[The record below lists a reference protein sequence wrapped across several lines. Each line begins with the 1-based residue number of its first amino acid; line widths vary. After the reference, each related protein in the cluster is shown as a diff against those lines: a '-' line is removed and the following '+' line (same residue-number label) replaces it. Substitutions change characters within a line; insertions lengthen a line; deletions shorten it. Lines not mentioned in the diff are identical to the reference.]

1 MEFPGC
7 LISFLPKRRQRL
19 EVLRVLQGGPWSVR
33 HAARARGRAVR
44 SEPGSPTEAGRDQ
57 EEAKLP
63 DQGSQEV
70 AARARWESGSRD
82 PRASPGV
89 GGGAWAQ
96 RSLPQFGGMF
106 EGGKHSS
113 SPSVS
118 AAASTVL
125 STANASEVLS
135 RLNQKRTGCQGSL
148 NLSVKP
154 KPDAR
159 KHELVSNYHLS
170 PILTAQQGSL
180 RGEA

>member
-1 MEFPGC
+1 MSLGPRPRQGGTR
-7 LISFLPKRRQRL
+7 RRQSSPIRGH
-19 EVLRVLQGGPWSVR
+19 RRWLQGP
-33 HAARARGRAVR
+33 A
-44 SEPGSPTEAGRDQ
+44 
-57 EEAKLP
+57 
-63 DQGSQEV
+63 
-70 AARARWESGSRD
+70 GSRD

-89 GGGAWAQ
+89 GGGASAQ
-96 RSLPQFGGMF
+96 RSLPQFRGMF

-170 PILTAQQGSL
+170 PMLTAQQGSL
-180 RGEA
+180 RVGA

>member
-1 MEFPGC
+1 M
-7 LISFLPKRRQRL
+7 
-19 EVLRVLQGGPWSVR
+19 
-33 HAARARGRAVR
+33 R

-89 GGGAWAQ
+89 GGGASAQ

-135 RLNQKRTGCQGSL
+135 
-148 NLSVKP
+148 
-154 KPDAR
+154 
-159 KHELVSNYHLS
+159 
-170 PILTAQQGSL
+170 
-180 RGEA
+180 

>member
-1 MEFPGC
+1 M
-7 LISFLPKRRQRL
+7 
-19 EVLRVLQGGPWSVR
+19 
-33 HAARARGRAVR
+33 R

-89 GGGAWAQ
+89 GGGASAQ

-106 EGGKHSS
+106 EAGKHSS

-125 STANASEVLS
+125 STASEVLS

>member
-1 MEFPGC
+1 MSLGPRPRQGGTR
-7 LISFLPKRRQRL
+7 RRQSSPIRGH
-19 EVLRVLQGGPWSVR
+19 RRWLQGP
-33 HAARARGRAVR
+33 A
-44 SEPGSPTEAGRDQ
+44 
-57 EEAKLP
+57 
-63 DQGSQEV
+63 
-70 AARARWESGSRD
+70 GSRD

-89 GGGAWAQ
+89 GGGASAQ

-106 EGGKHSS
+106 EAGKHSS

>member
-1 MEFPGC
+1 MSLGPRPRQGGTR
-7 LISFLPKRRQRL
+7 RRQSSPIRGH
-19 EVLRVLQGGPWSVR
+19 RRWLQGPAGSLGVGTPGP
-33 HAARARGRAVR
+33 
-44 SEPGSPTEAGRDQ
+44 
-57 EEAKLP
+57 
-63 DQGSQEV
+63 
-70 AARARWESGSRD
+70 
-82 PRASPGV
+82 PRAWEEGHRLS
-89 GGGAWAQ
+89 ALS
-96 RSLPQFGGMF
+96 RSSQFGGMF
-106 EGGKHSS
+106 EAGKHSS